1 MKEIADR
8 IRKVRLERGMTQ
20 QELADAIG
28 LKSRSSINKI
38 EMNTYEPGLEQ
49 IKRIARALNCDP
61 DYLVF
66 GQENDVDEEIKRLMS
81 RLSAEKKEEAL
92 QHTIMRYNKAR
103 GVQKT
108 SIHMFRH
115 TFARMYLV
123 ECGGDAL
130 KLQKLLGHTTLQ
142 MTQHYVRLFD
152 TDLVKDFQ
160 DHSPLEALQPTRI
173 VLRKKA
179 KK

>member
-66 GQENDVDEEIKRLMS
+66 GQEDDVNEEIKRLMS

-92 QHTIMRYNKAR
+92 QHLR
-103 GVQKT
+103 
-108 SIHMFRH
+108 
-115 TFARMYLV
+115 
-123 ECGGDAL
+123 
-130 KLQKLLGHTTLQ
+130 
-142 MTQHYVRLFD
+142 RLASED
-152 TDLVKDFQ
+152 
-160 DHSPLEALQPTRI
+160 
-173 VLRKKA
+173 
-179 KK
+179 

>member
-66 GQENDVDEEIKRLMS
+66 GQEDDVDEEIKRLMS

-92 QHTIMRYNKAR
+92 QH
-103 GVQKT
+103 
-108 SIHMFRH
+108 
-115 TFARMYLV
+115 
-123 ECGGDAL
+123 
-130 KLQKLLGHTTLQ
+130 
-142 MTQHYVRLFD
+142 
-152 TDLVKDFQ
+152 
-160 DHSPLEALQPTRI
+160 
-173 VLRKKA
+173 LRQLA
-179 KK
+179 SED

>member
-8 IRKVRLERGMTQ
+8 IRKVRTDRGMTQ
-20 QELADAIG
+20 QELAEAIG

-66 GQENDVDEEIKRLMS
+66 GQEDDVDEEIKRLMS

-92 QHTIMRYNKAR
+92 QHLR
-103 GVQKT
+103 
-108 SIHMFRH
+108 
-115 TFARMYLV
+115 
-123 ECGGDAL
+123 
-130 KLQKLLGHTTLQ
+130 
-142 MTQHYVRLFD
+142 RLASED
-152 TDLVKDFQ
+152 
-160 DHSPLEALQPTRI
+160 
-173 VLRKKA
+173 
-179 KK
+179 

>member
-20 QELADAIG
+20 QELADALG

-38 EMNTYEPGLEQ
+38 EMDTYDPGLKQ
-49 IKRIARALNCDP
+49 IRRIARALNCDP

-92 QHTIMRYNKAR
+92 QH
-103 GVQKT
+103 
-108 SIHMFRH
+108 
-115 TFARMYLV
+115 
-123 ECGGDAL
+123 
-130 KLQKLLGHTTLQ
+130 
-142 MTQHYVRLFD
+142 
-152 TDLVKDFQ
+152 
-160 DHSPLEALQPTRI
+160 
-173 VLRKKA
+173 LRQLA
-179 KK
+179 SED

>member
-81 RLSAEKKEEAL
+81 RLSAEKKAEAL
-92 QHTIMRYNKAR
+92 QH
-103 GVQKT
+103 
-108 SIHMFRH
+108 
-115 TFARMYLV
+115 
-123 ECGGDAL
+123 
-130 KLQKLLGHTTLQ
+130 
-142 MTQHYVRLFD
+142 
-152 TDLVKDFQ
+152 
-160 DHSPLEALQPTRI
+160 
-173 VLRKKA
+173 LRQLA
-179 KK
+179 SED

>member
-92 QHTIMRYNKAR
+92 QH
-103 GVQKT
+103 
-108 SIHMFRH
+108 
-115 TFARMYLV
+115 
-123 ECGGDAL
+123 
-130 KLQKLLGHTTLQ
+130 
-142 MTQHYVRLFD
+142 
-152 TDLVKDFQ
+152 
-160 DHSPLEALQPTRI
+160 
-173 VLRKKA
+173 LRQLA
-179 KK
+179 SED